1 MLLAISLFIIASR
14 IQPPSIYI
22 NHSSHLTIFIY
33 PLKSLGLIKIYPIAL
48 FSKDSEHWEPY
59 TSAFRSA
66 FGITLHLS
74 TPPQIQGFRR
84 SSRWVLIFILE

>member
-1 MLLAISLFIIASR
+1 MLQAISLFIIVSR
-14 IQPPSIYI
+14 TQPPSLYI
-22 NHSSHLTIFIY
+22 NHSSRLTIFIY

-48 FSKDSEHWEPY
+48 FWKDSEHLELH

-66 FGITLHLS
+66 FGITWHLS
-74 TPPQIQGFRR
+74 TPPQIQEFRQ